1 MNIGEICVRNVIDCR
16 ATTSVADAARLMR
29 EQHVGDLVVVE
40 ARGGKHFPI
49 GMITDRDIT
58 IEVVALNVSVDRLA
72 IGDIMS
78 RDLIS
83 VAESEDVFRTL
94 QLMRRKSVR
103 RLPVVDRQGALVGIL
118 ALDDLLEILAEE
130 MTLMVKLIARQSE
143 HEVHS
148 RPSLETDRRGT
159 TQ

>member
-58 IEVVALNVSVDRLA
+58 VRAVAQSA
-72 IGDIMS
+72 
-78 RDLIS
+78 IS
-83 VAESEDVFRTL
+83 VLTLPTTRPTWSE
-94 QLMRRKSVR
+94 KS
-103 RLPVVDRQGALVGIL
+103 A
-118 ALDDLLEILAEE
+118 
-130 MTLMVKLIARQSE
+130 
-143 HEVHS
+143 
-148 RPSLETDRRGT
+148 
-159 TQ
+159 